1 MQIRIWT
8 CFNNILKIY
17 INIIFRKRYFGVKY
31 VILVKNLRKI
41 EMKKNSVIDGKI
53 FIILAVNG
61 KEYLTNNSWMS

>member
-41 EMKKNSVIDGKI
+41 EMKKNSVIDGQI
-53 FIILAVNG
+53 FLILAVNG

>member
-1 MQIRIWT
+1 
-8 CFNNILKIY
+8 
-17 INIIFRKRYFGVKY
+17 VKY